1 MESRFAADLN
11 IDTPPLFM
19 SSDLNQVGGRARA
32 VQRKALAIDLCVMT
46 RRLLPDASSIS
57 ALQGLSRDFKLV

>member
-1 MESRFAADLN
+1 MASALHRKHSLHLVESSSATDLN

-19 SSDLNQVGGRARA
+19 SSDLNEVGGSARA

-46 RRLLPDASSIS
+46 R
-57 ALQGLSRDFKLV
+57 